1 MVLKEL
7 PKHSQRRS
15 KMNFIK
21 KLIMEVINEERLDE
35 KLITYNN
42 RKPYGQ
48 VVFLA
53 GGAGSG
59 KGFAGSNFLD
69 SAGFKVRDVDEMKKQ
84 LQILNRLGKITV
96 KDILKK
102 YGKNIKPVDL
112 EQIVKVFNTELPK
125 GGKQTLRNLNLK
137 NPEHVSVLHNLV
149 KAMGIKD
156 RSLEYMLAAT
166 NNPETLPN
174 IMFDI
179 TAKDLSDITDIL
191 PMLKSAGYKAENIHL
206 TWILTS
212 FVVAMKNNKS
222 RDRMVPEDTLL
233 KTHEG
238 AANTVWSLV
247 TRALPKGM
255 DGRVDVILNNPKW
268 TVFYQDSQG
277 KDVTRDQEKVK
288 THMDL
293 DAKGNLKSTRST
305 ETKETK
311 FVAGFKSLTV
321 KDAGGSI
328 YPESEWKKRLYG
340 WVKNNAPDAIT
351 KNMK

>member
-1 MVLKEL
+1 MSTL
-7 PKHSQRRS
+7 RD
-15 KMNFIK
+15 
-21 KLIMEVINEERLDE
+21 LILEVITEEQLDE

-84 LQILNRLGKITV
+84 LQVLNRLGKITV
-96 KDILKK
+96 KDIINK
-102 YGKNIKPVDL
+102 YGRSIKPKDMEL
-112 EQIVKVFNTELPK
+112 INKVFNTETPS

-137 NPEHVSVLHNLV
+137 NPDHVMVLHLLV

-156 RSLEYMLAAT
+156 KSLENMLGAA

-179 TAKDLSDITDIL
+179 TAKDLSDITDVL
-191 PMLKSAGYKAENIHL
+191 PQLKDAGYQPENIHL
-206 TWILTS
+206 TWILTNY
-212 FVVAMKNNKS
+212 VTAMQQNKS
-222 RDRMVPEDTLL
+222 RERMVPEDILL

-255 DGRVDVILNNPKW
+255 NGRVDVVLNNPEN
-268 TVFYQDSQG
+268 TVYYTDADGNKVKGGVKGFLSLPVKKAG
-277 KDVTRDQEKVK
+277 GGIFPEKVW
-288 THMDL
+288 
-293 DAKGNLKSTRST
+293 
-305 ETKETK
+305 
-311 FVAGFKSLTV
+311 
-321 KDAGGSI
+321 KDTLFS
-328 YPESEWKKRLYG
+328 
-340 WVKNNAPDAIT
+340 WVKNNAPDVIT

>member
-1 MVLKEL
+1 MSTLKD
-7 PKHSQRRS
+7 
-15 KMNFIK
+15 
-21 KLIMEVINEERLDE
+21 LILEVITEEQLDE

-84 LQILNRLGKITV
+84 LQVLNRLGKITI
-96 KDILKK
+96 KDILNK
-102 YGKNIKPVDL
+102 YGKSIKPNDMEL
-112 EQIVKVFNTELPK
+112 INKVFNTETP
-125 GGKQTLRNLNLK
+125 GGGQQTLRNLNLK
-137 NPEHVSVLHNLV
+137 NPDHVMTLHLLV

-156 RSLEYMLAAT
+156 KTLENMLGAS

-179 TAKDLSDITDIL
+179 TAKDLSDITDVL
-191 PMLKSAGYKAENIHL
+191 PQLKDAGYKPENIHL
-206 TWILTS
+206 TWILTNY
-212 FVVAMKNNKS
+212 VTAMSQNKS
-222 RDRMVPEDTLL
+222 RERMVPEDILL

-238 AANTVWSLV
+238 AANTVWGLV

-255 DGRVDVILNNPKW
+255 NGRVDVVLNNPEN
-268 TVFYQDSQG
+268 TVYYTDADGNKIKGGVKGFLSLPVKKAG
-277 KDVTRDQEKVK
+277 GGIFPEKVW
-288 THMDL
+288 
-293 DAKGNLKSTRST
+293 
-305 ETKETK
+305 
-311 FVAGFKSLTV
+311 
-321 KDAGGSI
+321 KDT
-328 YPESEWKKRLYG
+328 LFQ
-340 WVKNNAPDAIT
+340 WVKNNAPDVIT

>member
-1 MVLKEL
+1 MSTL
-7 PKHSQRRS
+7 R
-15 KMNFIK
+15 N
-21 KLIMEVINEERLDE
+21 LILEVITEEQLDE

-84 LQILNRLGKITV
+84 LQVLNRLGKITV
-96 KDILKK
+96 KDILNK
-102 YGKNIKPVDL
+102 YGKNIKPSDL
-112 EQIVKVFNTELPK
+112 EVINRVFNTETPS
-125 GGKQTLRNLNLK
+125 GGKQTIRNLNLK
-137 NPEHVSVLHNLV
+137 NPDHVMTLHLLV

-156 RSLEYMLAAT
+156 KSLENMLGAAS
-166 NNPETLPN
+166 NPETLPN

-179 TAKDLSDITDIL
+179 TAKDLSDITDVL
-191 PMLKSAGYKAENIHL
+191 PQLKDAGYKPENIHL
-206 TWILTS
+206 TWILTNY
-212 FVVAMKNNKS
+212 VTALQQNAS
-222 RDRMVPEDTLL
+222 RERMVPEDILL

-255 DGRVDVILNNPKW
+255 NGRADVVLNNPEN
-268 TVFYQDSQG
+268 TVYYTDADGNKIKGAVKGFLSLPLKKAG
-277 KDVTRDQEKVK
+277 GGIFPEKVW
-288 THMDL
+288 
-293 DAKGNLKSTRST
+293 
-305 ETKETK
+305 
-311 FVAGFKSLTV
+311 
-321 KDAGGSI
+321 KDTLFS
-328 YPESEWKKRLYG
+328 
-340 WVKNNAPDAIT
+340 WVKNNAPDVIT

>member
-1 MVLKEL
+1 
-7 PKHSQRRS
+7 
-15 KMNFIK
+15 MNFIK
-21 KLIMEVINEERLDE
+21 KLIMEVINEEQLDE

-42 RKPYGQ
+42 RAPYGQ

-84 LQILNRLGKITV
+84 LQVLNRLGKITINDIIKKHGKKIRP
-96 KDILKK
+96 KDMEVI
-102 YGKNIKPVDL
+102 N
-112 EQIVKVFNTELPK
+112 KVFSTELPR
-125 GGKQTLRNLNLK
+125 GGQQTISNLNLK
-137 NPEHVSVLHNLV
+137 NPEHVMVLHLLV

-156 RSLEYMLAAT
+156 KSLENMLGAT
-166 NNPETLPN
+166 ANPETLPN

-191 PMLKSAGYKAENIHL
+191 PMLKNAGYDSKNVHL
-206 TWILTS
+206 TWVLTNY
-212 FVVAMKNNKS
+212 VTAMDNNKN
-222 RDRMVPEDTLL
+222 RARMVPEDILL

-255 DGRVDVILNNPKW
+255 NGRVDVILNNPENTVMYTDADGKTIKGAVKGFLSLPLKKAGGGIFPEKLWKDLLFKW
-268 TVFYQDSQG
+268 V
-277 KDVTRDQEKVK
+277 
-288 THMDL
+288 
-293 DAKGNLKSTRST
+293 KGNAP
-305 ETKETK
+305 ET
-311 FVAGFKSLTV
+311 
-321 KDAGGSI
+321 
-328 YPESEWKKRLYG
+328 
-340 WVKNNAPDAIT
+340 IT

>member
-1 MVLKEL
+1 MSTLKD
-7 PKHSQRRS
+7 
-15 KMNFIK
+15 
-21 KLIMEVINEERLDE
+21 LILEVITEEQLDE

-84 LQILNRLGKITV
+84 LQVLNRLGKITI
-96 KDILKK
+96 KDILNK
-102 YGKNIKPVDL
+102 YGKSIKPNDMEL
-112 EQIVKVFNTELPK
+112 INKVFNTETPS
-125 GGKQTLRNLNLK
+125 GGQQTLRNLNLK
-137 NPEHVSVLHNLV
+137 NPDHVMTLHLLV

-156 RSLEYMLAAT
+156 KTLENMLGAS

-179 TAKDLSDITDIL
+179 TAKDLSDITDVL
-191 PMLKSAGYKAENIHL
+191 PQLKDAGYKPENIHL
-206 TWILTS
+206 TWILTNY
-212 FVVAMKNNKS
+212 VTAMSQNKS
-222 RDRMVPEDTLL
+222 RERMVPEDILL

-238 AANTVWSLV
+238 AANTVWGLV

-255 DGRVDVILNNPKW
+255 NGRVDVVLNNPEN
-268 TVFYQDSQG
+268 TVYYTDADGNKIKGGVKGFLSLPVKKAG
-277 KDVTRDQEKVK
+277 GGIFPEKVW
-288 THMDL
+288 
-293 DAKGNLKSTRST
+293 
-305 ETKETK
+305 
-311 FVAGFKSLTV
+311 
-321 KDAGGSI
+321 KDT
-328 YPESEWKKRLYG
+328 LFQ
-340 WVKNNAPDAIT
+340 WVKNNAPDVIT

>member
-1 MVLKEL
+1 MSTL
-7 PKHSQRRS
+7 RD
-15 KMNFIK
+15 
-21 KLIMEVINEERLDE
+21 LILEVINEEQLDE

-84 LQILNRLGKITV
+84 LQVLNRLGKITV
-96 KDILKK
+96 RDILKK
-102 YGKNIKPVDL
+102 YGSKIKPSDL
-112 EQIVKVFNTELPK
+112 ESINKVFNTETP
-125 GGKQTLRNLNLK
+125 GGGQQTIRNLNLK
-137 NPEHVSVLHNLV
+137 NPDHVMVLHLLV

-156 RSLEYMLAAT
+156 KSLENMLGAS

-179 TAKDLSDITDIL
+179 TAKDLSDITDVL
-191 PMLKSAGYKAENIHL
+191 PALKEAGYKPENVHL
-206 TWILTS
+206 TWILTNY
-212 FVVAMKNNKS
+212 VIAMDQNKT
-222 RDRMVPEDTLL
+222 RERMVPEDILL

-255 DGRVDVILNNPKW
+255 NGRVDVVLNNPNNTIYYK
-268 TVFYQDSQG
+268 DASG
-277 KDVTRDQEKVK
+277 KDIEKDQDKVK
-288 THMDL
+288 TKLDL
-293 DAKGNLKSTRST
+293 DDKGKVTSTRSV
-305 ETKETK
+305 ETKKTK
-311 FVAGFKSLTV
+311 FVAGFLSLPIKKAGGGIFPEKVWKDTLFQWV
-321 KDAGGSI
+321 KD
-328 YPESEWKKRLYG
+328 
-340 WVKNNAPDAIT
+340 NAPDVIT